1 MSGLLDQLKLVVAIL
16 AIVALLYGAFRLFGL
31 KGLLAAI
38 GSLGLLLIYR
48 KGRNDGSTHQ
58 IEKERT
64 DADSAV
70 RESVQARHDAAR
82 RDADPERLRDDDGFK
97 RSA

>member
-1 MSGLLDQLKLVVAIL
+1 MTALLDQLKLLGAIALAAAIL
-16 AIVALLYGAFRLFGL
+16 YAAFRLFGL
-31 KGLLAAI
+31 KGLLSAI
-38 GSLGLLLIYR
+38 ASIGLLLIYR
-48 KGRNDGSTHQ
+48 KGRNDGTTHQ

-64 DADSAV
+64 DADTAV

-97 RSA
+97 RRT

>member
-1 MSGLLDQLKLVVAIL
+1 MSALLDQLKFLA
-16 AIVALLYGAFRLFGL
+16 AIVLAAAVLYGAFRLFGV

-38 GSLGLLLIYR
+38 ASLGLLLIYR
-48 KGRNDGSTHQ
+48 KGRNDGSIHQ

-97 RSA
+97 RRA